1 MRVVPLLSVLGLA
14 LVAGLPTPAPAQSP
28 DGVAW
33 RVTTPTGG
41 GPRASAPE
49 ICHVLYGGQ
58 CTIDLEG
65 VRGPPSPDIPFPKVI
80 PPEDLSFRPAG
91 GLDPATDLSM
101 RGPGVGAPDVRSDPS
116 QQVLAPR
123 SRPGAATSDVPMPA
137 DAPRNVLNPSPNGPP
152 MTERTAVTGRTGVPE
167 IDTLVDALK
176 AAGLGDQLRPN
187 IDPNI
192 PGIVLV
198 APGNALAPPPA
209 APARPAAA
217 QRAPAP
223 ANAPSSAPANA
234 PSSAPA
240 PAPGAAPSR

>member
-1 MRVVPLLSVLGLA
+1 MRVAPLLSVVGLA
-14 LVAGLPTPAPAQSP
+14 LAAGLSFPAPAQTP
-28 DGVAW
+28 EGVAW
-33 RVTTPTGG
+33 RVTTPAGG
-41 GPRASAPE
+41 GPRVSSPE

-80 PPEDLSFRPAG
+80 PPEDVSFRPAG
-91 GLDPATDLSM
+91 GLDPGTNLATRDPAS
-101 RGPGVGAPDVRSDPS
+101 GAPGERRDPP

-123 SRPGAATSDVPMPA
+123 PGASTSDVPMPP

-152 MTERTAVTGRTGVPE
+152 MTERTAVTGRTGVAE

-187 IDPNI
+187 IDPNV

-198 APGNALAPPPA
+198 APGNALAPPSPPA

-217 QRAPAP
+217 QRAPA
-223 ANAPSSAPANA
+223 NAPPTA
-234 PSSAPA
+234 PSPA
-240 PAPGAAPSR
+240 AAPSR